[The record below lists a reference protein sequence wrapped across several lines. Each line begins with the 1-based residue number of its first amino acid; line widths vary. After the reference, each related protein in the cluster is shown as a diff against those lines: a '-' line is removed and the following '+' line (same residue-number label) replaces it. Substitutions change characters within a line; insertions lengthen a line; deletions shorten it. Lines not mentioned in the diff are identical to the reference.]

1 MKRCLYFLSVFL
13 FYSSL
18 CHCATIRGTVSGNSV
33 TNHPRGHF
41 IIQLRKQDEHTKNY
55 IFINSTRTQTP
66 PSSLE
71 PDYFE
76 FKELEPGSYI
86 LGFQDLEG
94 NYAAQFF
101 GGITRFEDA
110 VLDPFIVSNS
120 SETKQADFV
129 ALPGRAISGTV
140 TGANGTPLPNTENI
154 SISIMEFDGVY
165 KYLTG
170 LGVQKNGS
178 YRVVVPEGKYK
189 VQFKDFS
196 DGTQSDPL
204 AAQWYPGAPSM
215 ESADL
220 VDLTGGNLSRSG
232 IDASMQRGYQVT
244 GWLKDSAGRGLDN
257 VYVSAKMRPQGSGN
271 FSDEVLTSTS
281 GFYVGEPY
289 FFRLNIA
296 PGEYQLKFSE
306 GSMLYESKG
315 KTVSV
320 TVVNSNVFV
329 GNITFD
335 PSPLGK
341 WVHGKKL
348 FDHYNQSLPGNWL
361 DLDADSDSYTNLHEF
376 AFGTDPL
383 NAASGYPFLFRKD
396 GSGNLF
402 LGAKI
407 HSALDRSIAGPT
419 NAFTINYVLESCT
432 DLAIGNWQASTES
445 ANIQPVPDDS
455 DYLFGEVQIDSSA
468 GKNFVRLRSEMQPLQ

>member
-1 MKRCLYFLSVFL
+1 MKRSLHFLSVFL

-18 CHCATIRGTVSGNSV
+18 CHCATIRGIVSGNSE

-76 FKELEPGSYI
+76 FKQLDPGSYI
-86 LGFQDLEG
+86 VGFQDLDG

-361 DLDADSDSYTNLHEF
+361 NLDADSDSYTNLHEF

-383 NAASGYPFLFRKD
+383 NAASGYPFFFRKD

-402 LGAKI
+402 LGSKI
-407 HSALDRSIAGPT
+407 HSAWSQSEPGST
-419 NAFTINYVLESCT
+419 SAFTINYTLETRT
-432 DLAIGNWQASTES
+432 DLAVGEWEEIPMPENPES
-445 ANIQPVPDDS
+445 VADDS
-455 DYLFGEVQIDSSA
+455 DYLFPEAAVPSI
-468 GKNFVRLRSEMQPLQ
+468 GKIFVRLKSQIELK